1 VHRLVLVTSF
11 RPAADV
17 AVKLDELP
25 TEAWDPKG
33 ADLDLRSTRD
43 LVDLMNAQDATVP
56 LAVASAADS
65 IATAIDA
72 IATRLAAGGRLVYVG
87 AGTSGRLAVVDAAE
101 CESTFGAPPGLVT
114 ALIAGGAASTATAQE
129 QAEDDVAAGEREVQ
143 ELGIREEDAV
153 VGLSASGR
161 TPYVV
166 GALAEAARA
175 GALTVAVV
183 SVEESE
189 LGRSAEHEIP
199 VVVGAEVISGSTRL
213 KAGTAQKLVLNMIST
228 ITMIRLGKTY
238 GNLMVDV
245 VATNEKLRARVRR
258 IVSSATGE
266 PDERVDAALDAADG
280 DARVA
285 IVSLLAGTDA
295 ATARARLEAA
305 GGVVR
310 KALTP

>member
-1 VHRLVLVTSF
+1 VTSF
-11 RPAADV
+11 RPTAHV

-25 TEAWDPKG
+25 TEAWDPEG
-33 ADLDLRSTRD
+33 ADLDLRSTRE

-56 LAVASAADS
+56 AAVAGSAGA
-65 IATAIDA
+65 IAAAIDA
-72 IATRLAAGGRLVYVG
+72 IAARLAAGGRLVYVG

-101 CESTFGAPPGLVT
+101 CESTFATPPGLVT
-114 ALIAGGAASTATAQE
+114 AVIAGGAASAAAAQE
-129 QAEDDVAAGEREVQ
+129 HAEDDVDEGEREMQ
-143 ELGIREEDAV
+143 RLEIGASDAV

-161 TPYVV
+161 TPYVL

-175 GALTVAVV
+175 GALTVALV

-189 LGRSAEHEIP
+189 LARVAEHEVA

-228 ITMIRLGKTY
+228 IAMVRLGKTY

-258 IVSSATGE
+258 IVKSATGE
-266 PDERVDAALDAADG
+266 SDDRVEAALDAAGG
-280 DARVA
+280 DARAA
-285 IVSLLAGTDA
+285 IVSLLAGVDA
-295 ATARARLEAA
+295 DTARRRLEAA
-305 GGVVR
+305 GGIVR
-310 KALTP
+310 KALAP

>member
-1 VHRLVLVTSF
+1 M
-11 RPAADV
+11 
-17 AVKLDELP
+17 AV
-25 TEAWDPKG
+25 
-33 ADLDLRSTRD
+33 
-43 LVDLMNAQDATVP
+43 
-56 LAVASAADS
+56 
-65 IATAIDA
+65 
-72 IATRLAAGGRLVYVG
+72 
-87 AGTSGRLAVVDAAE
+87 
-101 CESTFGAPPGLVT
+101 
-114 ALIAGGAASTATAQE
+114 IAGGAAGAATAQE
-129 QAEDDVAAGEREVQ
+129 HAEDDHDEGEAEMRR
-143 ELGIREEDAV
+143 LGIRAADAV
-153 VGLSASGR
+153 IGLSASGR
-161 TPYVV
+161 TPYVL

-183 SVEESE
+183 SVEGSE
-189 LGRSAEHEIP
+189 LGRLAEHEIA

-266 PDERVDAALDAADG
+266 PADRVEEALDAAGG

-285 IVSLLAGTDA
+285 IVSLIAGVDA
-295 ATARARLEAA
+295 VTARARLSAA

-310 KALTP
+310 QALAS

>member
-1 VHRLVLVTSF
+1 M
-11 RPAADV
+11 
-17 AVKLDELP
+17 KLDELP
-25 TEAWDPKG
+25 TEAWDPEG
-33 ADLDLRSTRD
+33 ADLDLRSTRE

-56 LAVASAADS
+56 VAVAGAADA

-72 IATRLAAGGRLVYVG
+72 IAARLAAGGRLVYVG

-101 CESTFGAPPGLVT
+101 CESTFAAPGLVT
-114 ALIAGGAASTATAQE
+114 ALLAGGVAGAATAQE
-129 QAEDDVAAGEREVQ
+129 HAEDDAEAGERELRQ
-143 ELGIREEDAV
+143 LAIGADDAV

-166 GALAEAARA
+166 AALAEAARA
-175 GALTVAVV
+175 GALTVALVC
-183 SVEESE
+183 VEQSD
-189 LGRSAEHEIP
+189 LARIAEHEIA

-228 ITMIRLGKTY
+228 VTMVRLGKTY

-266 PDERVDAALDAADG
+266 PDERVESALDAAGG

-285 IVSLLAGTDA
+285 IVALLAGTDA
-295 ATARARLEAA
+295 DTARSRLEAA

-310 KALTP
+310 KALAP

>member
-1 VHRLVLVTSF
+1 MTSF

-25 TEAWDPKG
+25 TEAWDPEG
-33 ADLDLRSTRD
+33 ADLDLRSTRE
-43 LVDLMNAQDATVP
+43 LVDLMNAQDAAVP
-56 LAVASAADS
+56 AAVAGAAG
-65 IATAIDA
+65 AVAAAIDA
-72 IATRLAAGGRLVYVG
+72 IAARLASGGRLVYVG

-101 CESTFGAPPGLVT
+101 CESTFATPPGLVT
-114 ALIAGGAASTATAQE
+114 ALVAGGAASAATAQE
-129 QAEDDVAAGEREVQ
+129 HAEDDADAGEREVRQ
-143 ELGIREEDAV
+143 LELGPNDAV

-166 GALAEAARA
+166 GALAEAARV

-189 LGRSAEHEIP
+189 LGRLTEHEIA

-228 ITMIRLGKTY
+228 IAMIRLGKTY

-266 PDERVDAALDAADG
+266 PDDRVEAALDAAGG

-285 IVSLLAGTDA
+285 IVSLLAGIDA
-295 ATARARLEAA
+295 ETARARLEAA

-310 KALTP
+310 KALAP